1 MITNWKKLGMKG
13 EGKEEKKETKQ
24 KDIVSYSVI
33 VFMNFQRGQQMLV
46 LRVSSWVNNGNNP
59 YSAQVFFFNLSKAC
73 HKIKCKSH
81 IA

>member
-46 LRVSSWVNNGNNP
+46 LRVSS
-59 YSAQVFFFNLSKAC
+59 
-73 HKIKCKSH
+73 
-81 IA
+81 